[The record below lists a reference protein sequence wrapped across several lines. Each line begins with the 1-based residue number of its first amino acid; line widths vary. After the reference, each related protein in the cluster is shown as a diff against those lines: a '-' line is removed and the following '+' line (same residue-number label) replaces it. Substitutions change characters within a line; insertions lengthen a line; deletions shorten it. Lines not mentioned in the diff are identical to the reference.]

1 MTYVAY
7 GFEGSLK
14 KFNSIAKQINFGEN
28 DIMYVLG
35 DLASGDGA
43 AELICELSMKM
54 NVYSIF
60 GKKDFLALKLLSG
73 FDKMLREGGMPDEE
87 YVAQMKFWAA
97 NGGQAVLEGFRELD
111 EDMRE
116 GVLDYLGDLML
127 YDEVTVR
134 GKTYFMVNGGIAN
147 FDPETDPEDYEPADF
162 VSEGLDM
169 NKEYYP
175 GKIMIS
181 ANAKQG
187 VYDKITQ
194 RGNNISI
201 GCECCACLRLE
212 DGEKF
217 YA

>member
-7 GFEGSLK
+7 GFEGSLE

-35 DLASGDGA
+35 DLAVGEGA
-43 AELICELSMKM
+43 AELICELSMRM

-73 FDKMLREGGMPDEE
+73 FDKMLREGTAPDEE
-87 YVAQMKFWAA
+87 YIAQMKFWAA
-97 NGGQAVLEGFRELD
+97 NGGQAVLEGFRALD
-111 EDMRE
+111 GDMRE

-127 YDEVTVR
+127 YDETTVR
-134 GKTYFMVNGGIAN
+134 GKTYFMLNGGIAN
-147 FDPETDPEDYEPADF
+147 FDADTDPEDYEPADF

-175 GKIMIS
+175 EKIMIT

-187 VYDKITQ
+187 VYDKITE

-201 GCECCACLRLE
+201 GCEGCACLCLE
-212 DGEKF
+212 NGEKF

>member
-7 GFEGSLK
+7 GFDGSLE
-14 KFNSIAKQINFGEN
+14 KFNSIIRQINFGEK
-28 DIMYVLG
+28 DIMYILG
-35 DLASGDGA
+35 DLACGEGA
-43 AELICELSMKM
+43 MELVCDLSMRM
-54 NVYSIF
+54 NVYPVF

-73 FDKMLREGGMPDEE
+73 FDKMLREGSAPDESYIE
-87 YVAQMKFWAA
+87 QMKFWVA
-97 NGGQAVLEGFRELD
+97 NGGQPVLDGFRELD

-116 GVLDYLGDLML
+116 GVLDYLGELML

-134 GKTYFMVNGGIAN
+134 GKTYFMLNGGIAN

-162 VSEGLDM
+162 ASSKLDM

-175 GKIMIS
+175 DKIMIT
-181 ANAKQG
+181 ANAEQG

-194 RGNNISI
+194 RNANICI
-201 GCECCACLRLE
+201 GCERCACLRLE